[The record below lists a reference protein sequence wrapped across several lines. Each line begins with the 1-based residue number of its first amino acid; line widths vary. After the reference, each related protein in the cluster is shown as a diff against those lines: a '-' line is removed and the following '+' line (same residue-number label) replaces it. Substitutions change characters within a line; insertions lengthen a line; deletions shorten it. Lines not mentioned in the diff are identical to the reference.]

1 MHNGSNHSKHSS
13 STIGHII
20 EEEETNGNEE
30 KEKGWQTRR
39 QARRQKV
46 DQWFQYFESIK
57 SVCPWSLQSYKKGLL
72 EIQPYFDYRP
82 LGELEARVYIYHL
95 KPKQLNAI
103 MEQLNDEYPDE
114 EWLWS
119 HPEGGE
125 HSAPV
130 PCLIQQSHQHL
141 ESIRQRLKNPT

>member
-1 MHNGSNHSKHSS
+1 MHNGDNHSKHSP
-13 STIGHII
+13 STVGRII

-30 KEKGWQTRR
+30 KEKRR
-39 QARRQKV
+39 QARRQKKIDV
-46 DQWFQYFESIK
+46 WWDYFESIK

-72 EIQPYFDYRP
+72 EIQPYFEYRP
-82 LGELEARVYIYHL
+82 LGDLEARVYIYHITS
-95 KPKQLNAI
+95 PQLEQV
-103 MEQLNDEYPDE
+103 MEQLNDQYPDE
-114 EWLWS
+114 EWLFS
-119 HPEGGE
+119 HPSEGG